1 VLRQSISP
9 WTTRCELIVTAP
21 DRPGTFARITG
32 LLAEHEIS
40 IRDLRVLY
48 VREAL
53 GGNLRLVLA
62 SPSQAELAIELLKK
76 EGFDVRRKE

>member
-1 VLRQSISP
+1 
-9 WTTRCELIVTAP
+9 
-21 DRPGTFARITG
+21 
-32 LLAEHEIS
+32 
-40 IRDLRVLY
+40 LRVLY

-62 SPSQAELAIELLKK
+62 SPSQAALAMELLKK